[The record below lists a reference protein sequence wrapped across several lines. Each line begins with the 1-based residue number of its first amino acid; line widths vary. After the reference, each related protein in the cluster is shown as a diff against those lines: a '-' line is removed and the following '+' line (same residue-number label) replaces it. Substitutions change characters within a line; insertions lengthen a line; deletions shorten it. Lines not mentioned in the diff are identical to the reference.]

1 MKARPLRFNS
11 ALALLATALITGS
24 ELAAL
29 SALDASAAAPAAKK
43 VAVAAAKASSLK
55 AMAELEAT
63 VQAKPESADAQ
74 LAFGLALSQA
84 KSYDKARQHLRL
96 ALRLGKG
103 AAVAQKANL
112 ALMAL
117 PKWMQAPRTGAKTRM
132 IASMLGLGRTRGGEA
147 KPTVIDFY
155 AAWAQPCKQL
165 DCAISKAKSTYGDKV
180 TFITVNVDDPNSQ
193 TIMDQYDVSPIPTMV
208 FLNPEGEVVTYSV
221 GYSGDGQV
229 NAGIKKILPTAN

>member
-1 MKARPLRFNS
+1 MKARRIKSNS
-11 ALALLATALITGS
+11 ALVLIAAACCSSVQLTGFS
-24 ELAAL
+24 
-29 SALDASAAAPAAKK
+29 SQTASAAAPVAKK
-43 VAVAAAKASSLK
+43 VTAGAPEVTAAKAL
-55 AMAELEAT
+55 APLEAA
-63 VQAKPESADAQ
+63 VQANPESADAQ
-74 LAFGLALSQA
+74 LALGLALSQA
-84 KSYDKARQHLRL
+84 RSYEKARQHLRL

-103 AAVAQKANL
+103 AGVAQKANL

-117 PKWMQAPRTGAKTRM
+117 PKGMQAPKTGAKTRL

-155 AAWAQPCKQL
+155 ANWAQPCKQL
-165 DCAISKAKSTYGDKV
+165 DGAISKAKSTYGDKV

-229 NAGIKKILPTAN
+229 NAGIKKILPAVN